1 MDIYQVKLYTPEYQD
16 DAFTLL
22 FFAAGASIL
31 WLMIG
36 TGRLTRENMAPVLFI
51 ALAGADRQRARA
63 QNDVC
68 DRA

>member
-1 MDIYQVKLYTPEYQD
+1 MDIYQVKLYAWEYQD

-22 FFAAGASIL
+22 FFAVGASIL

-51 ALAGADRQRARA
+51 ALAVLIGSAPRSKRRL
-63 QNDVC
+63 
-68 DRA
+68 